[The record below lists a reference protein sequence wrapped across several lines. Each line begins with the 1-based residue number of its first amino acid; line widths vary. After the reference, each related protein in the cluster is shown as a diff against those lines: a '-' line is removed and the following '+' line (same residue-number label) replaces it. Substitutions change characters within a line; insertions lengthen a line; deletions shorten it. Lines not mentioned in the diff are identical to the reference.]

1 MNTIITALCAFIF
14 VITCLFNLRVGWAN
28 VRRGKIHADRTRV
41 YGVTGAVAAAAFAV
55 AMIAS
60 RSVWLYPEL
69 MRIESVPGESVGAGI
84 IAIGILFLIAVMAVA
99 GMVAMFGQ
107 VAEGLHLAK
116 YAKH

>member
-1 MNTIITALCAFIF
+1 MIIIVCASVF
-14 VITCLFNLRVGWAN
+14 VIACAFNLRVGWAN

-41 YGVTGAVAAAAFAV
+41 YGVTGAVAVAAFAV

-60 RSVWLYPEL
+60 SSAWFYPEL
-69 MRIESVPGESVGAGI
+69 MRIESVPGESVGAGM
-84 IAIGILFLIAVMAVA
+84 IAIGILFLIMFMTVA
-99 GMVAMFGQ
+99 RVVTMLGQ